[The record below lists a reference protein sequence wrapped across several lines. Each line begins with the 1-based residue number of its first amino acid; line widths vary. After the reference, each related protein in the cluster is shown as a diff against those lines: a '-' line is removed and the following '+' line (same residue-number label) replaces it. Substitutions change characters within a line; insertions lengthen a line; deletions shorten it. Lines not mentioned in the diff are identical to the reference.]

1 MRRIGAVCTGGLT
14 LCSAY
19 LHDGIGISAPANM
32 ALLQS
37 ISAAL
42 AQIQGPWVLAAD
54 WNASPEEL
62 HATRWPELA
71 GGVIHAPSV
80 PTCGDRCYDYFV
92 VSRSLQ
98 HAVVA
103 TLVVSNPGFGP
114 HRPARLFLRASPRA
128 CTIRTIDRPGRF
140 TADLPFGPEHEPEA
154 TPAGHVI
161 ARATTTAALDVNEV
175 AAKWF
180 REAEAQLSLICSH
193 TPCEARTH
201 AGRARGPRFVW
212 RNACGD
218 VTSRTLESRP
228 IQLAWRLVTGWLR
241 DTASATSPWR
251 RSHGKRC
258 LLRHHHAL
266 PADEESE
273 KLLKWLRLLD
283 PAGLEQPSLVKGLL
297 DTATAQVVR
306 LDAIV
311 RRQRAD
317 SWISWLT
324 SGPGNGLRN
333 QHRMSRVAGG
343 WAPSRDQVPL
353 PPSAS
358 DDDILDNLTSAQV
371 DALLDRPPHAAGPT
385 AGSRSRGHRM
395 GHAMGLRPACPPAP
409 TVAIRFG
416 TLAIPDDPAALAP
429 ESPVLSERHGARL
442 GRAAPARTPPAE

>member
-1 MRRIGAVCTGGLT
+1 MSALADAAPAALLQHRFCMRRIGAVCTGGLT

-32 ALLQS
+32 ALLHS

-114 HRPARLFLRASPRA
+114 HRPARLFLRASPRT

-140 TADLPFGPEHEPEA
+140 TAELPFGPEHEHDA

-180 REAEAQLSLICSH
+180 REAEAQLSQICYH
-193 TPCEARTH
+193 TPCEPAPMQAVPADRASCGATH
-201 AGRARGPRFVW
+201 AAMSLLARW
-212 RNACGD
+212 
-218 VTSRTLESRP
+218 
-228 IQLAWRLVTGWLR
+228 
-241 DTASATSPWR
+241 
-251 RSHGKRC
+251 
-258 LLRHHHAL
+258 
-266 PADEESE
+266 
-273 KLLKWLRLLD
+273 
-283 PAGLEQPSLVKGLL
+283 
-297 DTATAQVVR
+297 
-306 LDAIV
+306 
-311 RRQRAD
+311 
-317 SWISWLT
+317 
-324 SGPGNGLRN
+324 
-333 QHRMSRVAGG
+333 
-343 WAPSRDQVPL
+343 
-353 PPSAS
+353 
-358 DDDILDNLTSAQV
+358 
-371 DALLDRPPHAAGPT
+371 
-385 AGSRSRGHRM
+385 
-395 GHAMGLRPACPPAP
+395 
-409 TVAIRFG
+409 
-416 TLAIPDDPAALAP
+416 
-429 ESPVLSERHGARL
+429 
-442 GRAAPARTPPAE
+442 RAAPFSWHGG